1 MSPLNI
7 ESDIFI
13 CFDIS
18 LQLLHSVTIWNTKSV
33 FLFEYSNN
41 GLMVVLQHMSGI
53 VYLIS
58 IFKRLRPT
66 YMLELK
72 AESLVISLSRSS
84 QRCICPMEPQGSRIS
99 TQSWS
104 SHSTHATQ
112 SNGGVCRGGMIQAN
126 STDCTAPDP
135 VTILR
140 DSCLRA
146 FDTFSDNFSRATDS
160 PVNKCTMIVLT
171 QIVQRRRDQ
180 RQQYSH
186 SRSTWFSR
194 S

>member
-1 MSPLNI
+1 
-7 ESDIFI
+7 
-13 CFDIS
+13 
-18 LQLLHSVTIWNTKSV
+18 
-33 FLFEYSNN
+33 
-41 GLMVVLQHMSGI
+41 
-53 VYLIS
+53 
-58 IFKRLRPT
+58 
-66 YMLELK
+66 
-72 AESLVISLSRSS
+72 
-84 QRCICPMEPQGSRIS
+84 
-99 TQSWS
+99 
-104 SHSTHATQ
+104 
-112 SNGGVCRGGMIQAN
+112 MIQAN

>member
-1 MSPLNI
+1 
-7 ESDIFI
+7 
-13 CFDIS
+13 
-18 LQLLHSVTIWNTKSV
+18 
-33 FLFEYSNN
+33 
-41 GLMVVLQHMSGI
+41 MVVLQHMSGI

-112 SNGGVCRGGMIQAN
+112 SAGGCCGGDKGQAN
-126 STDCTAPDP
+126 GIDCATPDP
-135 VTILR
+135 GVTISR
-140 DSCLRA
+140 ESFLRA
-146 FDTFSDNFSRATDS
+146 FDVLRSNFSRAAGT
-160 PVNKCTMIVLT
+160 VK
-171 QIVQRRRDQ
+171 
-180 RQQYSH
+180 
-186 SRSTWFSR
+186 
-194 S
+194 